1 MSSERLIYLPLGGA
15 GEIGMNAY
23 VYGYGAPGK
32 ERLILVDIGVTF
44 PDMDGTPGVDLI
56 FPDIA
61 WLKDNA
67 DRLDAVFIT
76 HGHEDHLG
84 AVAHTYS
91 DLGAPIYA
99 RAFTAN
105 LARRKMDE
113 HGHPEDAVITASKW
127 PETIQAGPFS
137 VAFLPVSHSI
147 PESGALVIDS
157 PDGRVIHSGD
167 FKLDR
172 HPVVGEPF
180 DPDLWAEVSRPGVK
194 ALVCDSTNVFS
205 HHPGRSESELGQN
218 IEKLVSEAEGMVVTT
233 TFASNVA
240 RLKTLAEAGA
250 KAGRSIVLLGRAMRR
265 MVEAAVETGV
275 LTDFPPVVS
284 SDDAQDIPRANLMLL
299 VTGSQG
305 ERRAASAQLA
315 RGKYQGLE
323 LKAGD
328 LFLFSSKTI
337 PGNEK
342 DVIRIINQLSEMG
355 VDVVDD
361 TSGLYHVSGHAN
373 RPDLQEL
380 HRIVQPQM
388 LIPMHG
394 EHRHLREHAKLGEA
408 GGLAS
413 VVAVNGM
420 MLDLSGNAPKVAEY
434 VETGRTYLDGTV
446 QIGALDGVVRDRIRM
461 ALNGHVLV
469 TAILDEDNEPLGDPW
484 CETMGLPEMGSS
496 KAPLVDVLEED
507 LSQFM
512 GRAGAKTLKDDAAL
526 EEALRRIAR
535 NTAQSEIGKKPET
548 TVVISRLSY
557 ISATGLRNRAWV
569 RRIRPTN
576 TRSPLLM
583 SWMRANAFVT
593 L

>member
-548 TVVISRLSY
+548 TVVISRLS
-557 ISATGLRNRAWV
+557 
-569 RRIRPTN
+569 
-576 TRSPLLM
+576 
-583 SWMRANAFVT
+583 
-593 L
+593 